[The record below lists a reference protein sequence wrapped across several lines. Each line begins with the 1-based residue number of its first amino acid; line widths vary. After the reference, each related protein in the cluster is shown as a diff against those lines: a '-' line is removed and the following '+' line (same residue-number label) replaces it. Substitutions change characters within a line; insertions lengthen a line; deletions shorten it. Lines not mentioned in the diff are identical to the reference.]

1 MIQAIN
7 DLNLTWKADTCKLQ
21 THHAN
26 YGSHCQKEKEEARLS
41 LAQTASKEEEAS
53 SFGQQENFA
62 GAWEEAQKFQ
72 KKYPDAESIPQ
83 DELPA
88 NFDWRNIK
96 GVDFT
101 SKHRDQGHCGSC
113 YTVSFTQIV
122 EQRLRLKYGK
132 DMP

>member
-1 MIQAIN
+1 MIGSTIRSRTNAFQRKSHTRYNAHHAHVPSDENDLMIQAIN

-62 GAWEEAQKFQ
+62 GAWEEAQKF
-72 KKYPDAESIPQ
+72 
-83 DELPA
+83 
-88 NFDWRNIK
+88 
-96 GVDFT
+96 
-101 SKHRDQGHCGSC
+101 
-113 YTVSFTQIV
+113 
-122 EQRLRLKYGK
+122 
-132 DMP
+132 